1 MVEASTEKLQKAAA
15 HRPAYHEGMERL
27 SRVARGLWLRGLCA
41 LVCAAAGLS
50 AQSIEF
56 EAGGLH
62 YQTLTRAGVTIMF
75 AELPVEIREYAVLQV
90 AVSNGSPSGRTIK
103 GEDFRFIRS
112 DGTVVRA
119 TPAPAVVE
127 EFLEKGNRNDVIKLV
142 STYEL
147 GLYGMGRFRST
158 NGYEVRRRNAQAE
171 LYGQR
176 LKAAAAASAI
186 AFVTTRLRP
195 AESTDGAIFFPTQ
208 GKPIGTGKLVV
219 NVGTEVFEY
228 EVGGE
233 HAPGQLK
240 TRPPAPSSSSQ

>member
-1 MVEASTEKLQKAAA
+1 
-15 HRPAYHEGMERL
+15 MERL
-27 SRVARGLWLRGLCA
+27 PRLARGACGRGLCA
-41 LVCAAAGLS
+41 LLLTAAGLG
-50 AQSIEF
+50 AQAIQF
-56 EAGGLH
+56 ETGGLH

-75 AELPVEIREYAVLQV
+75 AELPLQIREYAVLQV

-103 GEDFRFIRS
+103 GEDFRFIRP
-112 DGTVVRA
+112 DGTVLYP

-127 EFLEKGNRNDVIKLV
+127 EFLQKGNRGDVIKLV

-186 AFVTTRLRP
+186 AFVTTRLKP

-208 GKPIGTGKLVV
+208 GKPIGTGRLVV
-219 NVGTEVFEY
+219 TMGAEVFEY

-233 HAPGQLK
+233 HHPGQLK
-240 TRPPAPSSSSQ
+240 TRPPVTDPTRH

>member
-1 MVEASTEKLQKAAA
+1 
-15 HRPAYHEGMERL
+15 MERL
-27 SRVARGLWLRGLCA
+27 PRVARGLWWRGLGA
-41 LVCAAAGLS
+41 LLCAAAGLS

-62 YQTLTRAGVTIMF
+62 YQTLTRSGVTIMF
-75 AELPVEIREYAVLQV
+75 AELPVQIREYAVLQI
-90 AVSNGSPSGRTIK
+90 AVSNGSPSSRTVK
-103 GEDFRFIRS
+103 GEEFRFVRP
-112 DGTVVRA
+112 DGTVLRA
-119 TPAPAVVE
+119 TPAPYVVE
-127 EFLEKGNRNDVIKLV
+127 EFLEKGSRNDVIKLI

-171 LYGQR
+171 LAGQR

-186 AFVTTRLRP
+186 AFVTTRLKP

-208 GKPIGTGKLVV
+208 GKPIGAGKLVV
-219 NVGTEVFEY
+219 NVGAEVFEY
-228 EVGGE
+228 QVGGD

-240 TRPPAPSSSSQ
+240 TRPPAAAPSTR

>member
-1 MVEASTEKLQKAAA
+1 MQ
-15 HRPAYHEGMERL
+15 RFPRI
-27 SRVARGLWLRGLCA
+27 ARGLCWRGLGA
-41 LVCAAAGLS
+41 LLCTAAGLS
-50 AQSIEF
+50 AQAIEF
-56 EAGGLH
+56 ESGGLH

-75 AELPVEIREYAVLQV
+75 AELPVQIREYAVVQV

-103 GEDFRFIRS
+103 VEDFRFIRP
-112 DGTVVRA
+112 DGTVLRA
-119 TPAPAVVE
+119 TPAPDVVE
-127 EFLEKGNRNDVIKLV
+127 EFLEKGNRNDVIKLI

-147 GLYGMGRFRST
+147 GLYGLGRFRST

-186 AFVTTRLRP
+186 SFVTTRLKP

-208 GKPIGTGKLVV
+208 GKPIGVGKLVV
-219 NVGTEVFEY
+219 NVGAEVFEY
-228 EVGGE
+228 EVGGD

-240 TRPPAPSSSSQ
+240 IRPPAAAPSTQ